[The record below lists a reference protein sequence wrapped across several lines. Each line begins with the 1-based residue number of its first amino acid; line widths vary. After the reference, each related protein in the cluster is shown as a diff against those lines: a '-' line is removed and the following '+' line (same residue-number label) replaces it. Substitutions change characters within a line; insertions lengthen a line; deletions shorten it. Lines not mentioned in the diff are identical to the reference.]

1 VDKLAKQAVKFTDIN
16 IKLNLSK
23 KEIKGKIKEFINKK
37 WQEAWNN
44 GNKGRHMY
52 RIQNEVGN
60 GRRVFRNRREDTII
74 SRIRIGHTRLNHSLF
89 KIRKH
94 NTGKCNYCDQD
105 ETIEHVLIKCEK
117 YVTERLEFMKEVR
130 KLGVEYFNME
140 SILKVHKDQ
149 DKIFSAIIKFVKAI
163 GIDGR
168 I

>member
-1 VDKLAKQAVKFTDIN
+1 VFT
-16 IKLNLSK
+16 
-23 KEIKGKIKEFINKK
+23 
-37 WQEAWNN
+37 
-44 GNKGRHMY
+44 
-52 RIQNEVGN
+52 
-60 GRRVFRNRREDTII
+60 NRKEDTII
-74 SRIRIGHTRLNHSLF
+74 SGIRIGHTRLNHSLF
-89 KIRKH
+89 KIGKH
-94 NTGKCNYCDQD
+94 KTGKCNYCDQA

-117 YVTERLEFMKEVR
+117 HVKERLEFMNEVR